1 MERDVKGRYFKTEA
15 AEKIFNKL
23 KELLAGGKE
32 LSLSLDEIKKKA
44 GAPNIANSTV
54 SALIVREQERGNFK
68 NLTVKKFAGGL
79 EVGKSK
85 IDETYKNNK
94 KFRDFYNNNYETPW
108 NKIVSG
114 GNKKNAAYGSFLRF
128 QKREKNL
135 KGFTLTPEKMAEK
148 LNISVSSLRTFEA
161 KPNDSTSAKFISDNI
176 KKTGTTGEVR
186 YKDIG
191 SNILKK
197 WNALQSSKII
207 SERMV
212 NNIEEYD
219 KVFRNQIKNTKKIPD
234 ITEVIQKTSMKTPRT
249 IANTEALYSKLLRG
263 ETFKKDID
271 VAKDVVLGKRIINQL
286 NINSGTNARRNAFYE
301 LALDNINKLYPQKS
315 GTLGDFK
322 VDFRSELKKILGL
335 KQGQAVPFSV
345 NEVIG
350 LSTGESRGIQPF
362 SVFVDA
368 VDRGINEGDLQ
379 RYQGQFSKKVKKV
392 QELLAGSKPNIGEA
406 KKIASSLDINKK
418 TLVRQLTEKG
428 FTTAKINQLN
438 LPDIKIGETIDSKIY
453 SPATLKRYKEA
464 GIDLSQFAK
473 DKGFY
478 VDVKKA
484 KPFWESNIR
493 NTIVAAAQ
501 NNTGNICNIFKGKIA
516 FSKDGGRIGFSG
528 GCGKEMVQAM
538 QTDGVGT
545 LNKINQTEGIIPKL
559 KNAATTFLK
568 FAGKGKT
575 FAVTA
580 GVGAGAGALVKAFR
594 NDDPETYLTNDK
606 QANAMILD
614 TADQLE
620 REERQAAVGDAPELL
635 DEANIGA
642 ELGVTAAAI
651 PGSKKV
657 FDARKKKG
665 FGAVRAGLGPV
676 GKALSGFATPLGI
689 AATTPLNVASQVYQ
703 GDSAEEILTDPL
715 NYLGPAFAGSLTRE
729 ATRGMSPTS
738 NLSKALRLGMNPATI
753 RTASRFLGLP
763 GLALSLGYEGYDQY
777 KKYTEGRGFVYNL
790 LNKDE

>member
-1 MERDVKGRYFKTEA
+1 MERNVKGQYFKTEA
-15 AEKIFNKL
+15 TEKIFNKL
-23 KELLAGGKE
+23 KELLASGKE

-54 SALIVREQERGNFK
+54 SALIAREQEKGNFK

-94 KFRDFYNNNYETPW
+94 KFKDFYNNNYETPW

-148 LNISVSSLRTFEA
+148 LNISVSSLRKYES
-161 KPNDSTSAKFISDNI
+161 KPDATTTAKFISDNI
-176 KKTGTTGEVR
+176 KKTGTKGGEVR

-197 WNALQSSKII
+197 WNALQSSTII
-207 SERMV
+207 SERMA

-263 ETFKKDID
+263 ETFKKNID
-271 VAKDVVLGKRIINQL
+271 VARDVVLGKKIINQL

-301 LALDNINKLYPQKS
+301 LALDNVNKLYPQKS

-322 VDFRSELKKILGL
+322 VNFRSELRKILSL
-335 KQGQAVPFSV
+335 KEGQAVPFSV
-345 NEVIG
+345 NEVIS
-350 LSTGESRGIQPF
+350 LSAGESRGIQPF

-368 VDRGINEGDLQ
+368 VDTNINKGELQ
-379 RYQGQFSKKVKKV
+379 RYQGQFSKKVKKI

-406 KKIASSLDINKK
+406 KEIASALDVNKK

-428 FTTAKINQLN
+428 FTTAQINQLN

-484 KPFWESNIR
+484 KPFWESNIK

-501 NNTGNICNIFKGKIA
+501 NNTGDICNIFKGKIA

-559 KNAATTFLK
+559 KNAATSFLK
-568 FAGKGKT
+568 FAGKGKA

-594 NDDPETYLTNDK
+594 NDDPDTYLSNENQMK
-606 QANAMILD
+606 AMLVD
-614 TADQLE
+614 TF
-620 REERQAAVGDAPELL
+620 EEDTLGKAGIGGELAAAGLSVPGSAAVYKARRLPFK
-635 DEANIGA
+635 NR
-642 ELGVTAAAI
+642 AAMG
-651 PGSKKV
+651 P
-657 FDARKKKG
+657 
-665 FGAVRAGLGPV
+665 VRAALGPV
-676 GKALSGFATPLGI
+676 GKAASGFATPLGM
-689 AATTPLNVASQVYQ
+689 ALTTPLQIASQLRE
-703 GDSAEEILTDPL
+703 GDSLEDIATNPL
-715 NYLGPAFAGSLTRE
+715 NYLGPAFAGTLTKE
-729 ATRGMSPTS
+729 ATRGMNPQG
-738 NLSKALRLGMNPATI
+738 LLARGLRLGMSPAGVRGI
-753 RTASRFLGLP
+753 SKFFGLP

-777 KKYTEGRGFVYNL
+777 KKYQEGEGFLYNL